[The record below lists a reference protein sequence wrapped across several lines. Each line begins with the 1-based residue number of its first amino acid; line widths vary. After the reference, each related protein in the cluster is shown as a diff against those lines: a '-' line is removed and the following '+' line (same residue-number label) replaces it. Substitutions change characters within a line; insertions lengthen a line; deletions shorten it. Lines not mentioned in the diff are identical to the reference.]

1 MIAIVKA
8 DFNQEITGPLLKG
21 CVDYLKEQ
29 HAPYELWE
37 VPGAV
42 ETVALSK
49 KLMDTGSYK
58 SIIVLGAIVKGDTDH
73 YEYVC
78 NFVTH
83 GIATLSASAHIPVVF
98 GILTTQTEELALER
112 ALPERM
118 NKGAEFAETA
128 LTMMGLFAK
137 I

>member
-21 CVDYLKEQ
+21 CIDYLKEHQ
-29 HAPYELWE
+29 APFELWE

-78 NFVTH
+78 NFVTY

-98 GILTTQTEELALER
+98 GVLTTQTEELALER

-137 I
+137 V

>member
-21 CVDYLKEQ
+21 CIDSLKERK
-29 HAPYELWE
+29 ANYELWE

-83 GIATLSASAHIPVVF
+83 GIATLSASASIPVIF
-98 GILTTQTEELALER
+98 GVLTTQTEELALER